1 MASARR
7 GDLLS
12 RTPRT
17 DPIYFLMNNVDG
29 KGGIARTV
37 GNLASE
43 LAQRHRVEIISLY
56 RRQQKPTYP
65 LDPRVKV
72 RYLVEARSGK
82 SVRGVGRIPLL
93 GPSWLQRLDRFD
105 TRLAPTSNE
114 PLMSAMTDWLLLR
127 TLRSLEPG
135 VLISTRPS
143 MTSITGRFAPRR
155 LLTIGQD
162 HLNINERL
170 QHPDLMRVILAG
182 TRGLDCFAL
191 LTEADAVDYRDR
203 LGDVDTLVTAMP
215 NALPWPIRPAS
226 PLTEKI
232 VISGGRLV
240 EQKGFD
246 LLIEAYAQVARTRP
260 DWQLHIYGSGSLR
273 PALRRLIDQLGLAE
287 QIKLKGHTD
296 DFDSVLATASVYAL
310 SSRYEGFGMVLIEA
324 MSRGLPLVSF
334 DCPRGPGEIVNS
346 GTNGLLVPP
355 EDTDALGKALLK
367 VIEDDELR
375 SQMGKASHTDA
386 QQYEVETIAHAW
398 ESLFEELLQR
408 RHASKQRR

>member
-1 MASARR
+1 MASTRRR
-7 GDLLS
+7 GLLS
-12 RTPRT
+12 GTPRT

-29 KGGIARTV
+29 RGGIARTV

-43 LAQRHRVEIISLY
+43 LAERHRVEIISLY

-65 LDPRVKV
+65 LSPRVKV

-82 SVRGVGRIPLL
+82 SVRGVGRVPLS
-93 GPSWLQRLDRFD
+93 GPSWLQRLDRYQ

-114 PLMSAMTDWLLLR
+114 PLMSAMTDWLLIR
-127 TLRSLEPG
+127 AVRSLEPG

-155 LLTIGQD
+155 LLTVGQD
-162 HLNINERL
+162 HLNIHERL
-170 QHPDLMRVILAG
+170 QHPELMRVILDGA
-182 TRGLDCFAL
+182 RALDCFAL
-191 LTEADAVDYRDR
+191 LTEADAVDYRER

-215 NALPWPIRPAS
+215 NALPWPVRPAS

-240 EQKGFD
+240 NQKGFD
-246 LLIEAYAQVARTRP
+246 LLIRSYEQVARARP
-260 DWQLHIYGSGSLR
+260 DWQLHIYGSGVLR
-273 PALRRLIDQLGLAE
+273 PALQRLITQLGLDD
-287 QIKLKGHTD
+287 QVQLKGHTEN
-296 DFDSVLATASVYAL
+296 FDSVLATASVYAL

-346 GTNGLLVPP
+346 GSNGVLVPP
-355 EDTDALGKALLK
+355 EDTDALGEAILT

-375 SQMGKASHTDA
+375 TQMGKASHADA
-386 QQYEVETIAHAW
+386 HQYEVETVARRW
-398 ESLFEELLQR
+398 EDLLEQLLQR
-408 RHASKQRR
+408 RQASARGR

>member
-7 GDLLS
+7 RDLLS
-12 RTPRT
+12 RTPTT
-17 DPIYFLMNNVDG
+17 DRIYFLMNNVDG

-37 GNLASE
+37 GNLASG
-43 LAQRHRVEIISLY
+43 LAERHRVEIISLY
-56 RRQQKPTYP
+56 RRQQKPGYP

-72 RYLVEARSGK
+72 RYLIDARSGK
-82 SVRGVGRIPLL
+82 SVRGVGRVPLS
-93 GPSWLQRLDRFD
+93 GPSWLQRLDHYD
-105 TRLAPTSNE
+105 TRLAPTTNE
-114 PLMSAMTDWLLLR
+114 PLMSAMTDWLLVR
-127 TLRSLEPG
+127 AIRSLEPG
-135 VLISTRPS
+135 VLISTRPT
-143 MTSITGRFAPRR
+143 MTSITGRFAPRKV
-155 LLTIGQD
+155 LTVGQD

-170 QHPDLMRVILAG
+170 KHPELMRVILSGA
-182 TRGLDCFAL
+182 RHLDCFAL

-203 LGDVDTLVTAMP
+203 LVDADTLVTAMP
-215 NALPWPIRPAS
+215 NALPWPVRPAS

-246 LLIEAYAQVARTRP
+246 LLIQAYALVARARP

-273 PALRRLIDQLGLAE
+273 PALQRMIVKLRLSE
-287 QIKLKGHTD
+287 QVKLKGHTD

-346 GTNGLLVPP
+346 GSNGLLVPP
-355 EDTDALGKALLK
+355 EDTDALGEALLK

-375 SQMGKASHTDA
+375 TQMGKAAHTDA
-386 QQYEVETIAHAW
+386 RQYEVAAIASRW
-398 ESLFEELLQR
+398 EDLFEQLLQR
-408 RHASKQRR
+408 RQASPQRH

>member
-1 MASARR
+1 
-7 GDLLS
+7 
-12 RTPRT
+12 
-17 DPIYFLMNNVDG
+17 MNNADG

-43 LAQRHRVEIISLY
+43 LAQRRRVEIISLY
-56 RRQQKPTYP
+56 RRHRKPTYP
-65 LDPRVKV
+65 LDPRVTV
-72 RYLVEARSGK
+72 RYLIDARSGK
-82 SVRGVGRIPLL
+82 SERGVGRVPLS
-93 GPSWLQRLDRFD
+93 GPSWLRRLDRYD
-105 TRLAPTSNE
+105 TRLAPTRNE
-114 PLMSAMTDWLLLR
+114 PLMSAMTDWLLIR

-170 QHPDLMRVILAG
+170 QHPELMHVILTAA
-182 TRGLDCFAL
+182 RRLDCFAL

-215 NALPWPIRPAS
+215 NALPWPVQPAS

-246 LLIEAYAQVARTRP
+246 LLIEAYAQVARARP
-260 DWQLHIYGSGSLR
+260 DWQLHIYGSGSMR
-273 PALRRLIDQLGLAE
+273 PGLARMIEQQGLAE
-287 QIKLKGHTD
+287 QIKLKGHTE

-334 DCPRGPGEIVNS
+334 DCPRGPGEIVNHGS
-346 GTNGLLVPP
+346 NGLLVPP
-355 EDTDALGKALLK
+355 EDTDALGEALLK

-375 SQMGKASHTDA
+375 RRMGQASHQDA
-386 QQYEVETIAHAW
+386 RQYEADTIARRW
-398 ESLFEELLQR
+398 ETLFEELLQR
-408 RHASKQRR
+408 RRDSSQRR

>member
-7 GDLLS
+7 LGPLS

-56 RRQQKPTYP
+56 RRQQRPTYP
-65 LDPRVKV
+65 LDPRVTV
-72 RYLVEARSGK
+72 RYLIDARSGK
-82 SVRGVGRIPLL
+82 SVRGEGRIPMT
-93 GPSWLQRLDRFD
+93 GPAWLRRLDRYD

-114 PLMSAMTDWLLLR
+114 PLMSAMTAWLLLR
-127 TLRSLEPG
+127 ALRSLEPG
-135 VLISTRPS
+135 VLVSTRPT
-143 MTSITGRFAPRR
+143 MTSIAGRFAPRR
-155 LLTIGQD
+155 VLTVGQD
-162 HLNINERL
+162 HLNIHERL
-170 QHPDLMRVILAG
+170 QHPELMKVILNGAS
-182 TRGLDCFAL
+182 RLDCFAL
-191 LTEADAVDYRDR
+191 LTEADAVDYRER
-203 LGDVDTLVTAMP
+203 LRGVDTLVTAMP
-215 NALPWPIRPAS
+215 NALPWPVRTPS

-246 LLIEAYAQVARTRP
+246 LLIHAYAQVARARP
-260 DWQLHIYGSGSLR
+260 DWQLHIYGSGALR
-273 PALRRLIDQLGLAE
+273 PALRRQITELGLDE
-287 QIKLKGHTD
+287 QVQLKGHTEN
-296 DFDSVLATASVYAL
+296 FDAVLATASVYAM

-334 DCPRGPGEIVNS
+334 DCPRGPGEIISS
-346 GTNGLLVPP
+346 GSNGLLVPP
-355 EDTDALGKALLK
+355 EDTDALGKALLT

-375 SQMGKASHTDA
+375 AQMGKASHTDA
-386 QQYEVETIAHAW
+386 HRYEVETIALRW
-398 ESLFEELLQR
+398 DSLFEELLQR
-408 RHASKQRR
+408 RQGSVPAA

>member
-1 MASARR
+1 
-7 GDLLS
+7 
-12 RTPRT
+12 
-17 DPIYFLMNNVDG
+17 MNNADG

-43 LAQRHRVEIISLY
+43 LAERHRVEIISLY

-65 LDPRVKV
+65 LSPRVKV
-72 RYLVEARSGK
+72 RYLIEARNGK
-82 SVRGVGRIPLL
+82 SVRGVGRTPLS
-93 GPSWLQRLDRFD
+93 GPSWLRRLDRYD

-114 PLMSAMTDWLLLR
+114 PLMSAMTDWLLIR
-127 TLRSLEPG
+127 ALRSLEPG
-135 VLISTRPS
+135 VIISTRPS

-170 QHPDLMRVILAG
+170 HHPDLMRVILAG
-182 TRGLDCFAL
+182 ARRLDCFAL

-240 EQKGFD
+240 AQKGFD
-246 LLIEAYAQVARTRP
+246 LLIEAYAQVARVRP
-260 DWQLHIYGSGSLR
+260 DWQLHIYGSGALR
-273 PALRRLIDQLGLAE
+273 PALRRMIDQRGLE
-287 QIKLKGHTD
+287 GQIKLMGHTD

-346 GTNGLLVPP
+346 GSNGLLVPP
-355 EDTDALGKALLK
+355 EDTDALGKALLR
-367 VIEDDELR
+367 VIQNDELR
-375 SQMGKASHTDA
+375 RRMGEASHSDA
-386 QQYEVETIAHAW
+386 SLYEVESIARRW

-408 RHASKQRR
+408 RRASPQRR

>member
-1 MASARR
+1 
-7 GDLLS
+7 
-12 RTPRT
+12 
-17 DPIYFLMNNVDG
+17 MNNVDG

-114 PLMSAMTDWLLLR
+114 PLMSAMTDWLQLR

-246 LLIEAYAQVARTRP
+246 LLIEAYAQVARARP

-408 RHASKQRR
+408 RQASKQRR